1 MNQRFRAICH
11 ALGMLKHSSLRDT
24 ARHSEV
30 FTANESVYVAD
41 WDEDDDRG
49 DGSDDG
55 GVYSARGDAG
65 TSSGTNDLL
74 DMGEEAGDDR
84 GESDEEDEDGEAGL
98 PIRLQHLAIHPRY
111 VSHPHFQGRLFV
123 HEQC

>member
-1 MNQRFRAICH
+1 
-11 ALGMLKHSSLRDT
+11 MLKHSSLRAP

-30 FTANESVYVAD
+30 FTANESGYAAD
-41 WDEDDDRG
+41 WDENDDRG

-65 TSSGTNDLL
+65 TSSDTNDLF
-74 DMGEEAGDDR
+74 DMGEEVVDDR
-84 GESDEEDEDGEAGL
+84 GESEKEDEDGEAGL
-98 PIRLQHLAIHPRY
+98 PVRLQHLTIHPRY
-111 VSHPHFQGRLFV
+111 VSHPHLQGRLVV